1 MHALQA
7 SFEGSEFSLP
17 CGPLDIIRECEKIDT
32 EKRMLALIVTALFV
46 DNRIVRFCRPK
57 CLTSQLGLT

>member
-17 CGPLDIIRECEKIDT
+17 CGRFDINRECEKIDK
-32 EKRMLALIVTALFV
+32 EKRMLALIIAALFV
-46 DNRIVRFCRPK
+46 DN
-57 CLTSQLGLT
+57 